1 MSDTPAWIRGRLRP
15 EPATSRFVYNT
26 FFKRGST
33 YMATVMVVA
42 VFGGLAYDNVMNSI
56 WDANNSGVRHPPA
69 AAPAAPPHAAPP
81 SPRRELSRRRR
92 ARRDNGRTPR
102 TSSSSRTER
111 GARLAPP

>member
-69 AAPAAPPHAAPP
+69 AASAAPP
-81 SPRRELSRRRR
+81 PRRATLPMPR
-92 ARRDNGRTPR
+92 AEPAA
-102 TSSSSRTER
+102 
-111 GARLAPP
+111 ARAQRQWKDAKDKLVEQD